1 MNTRKSIFFSQSSV
15 RIQLHDTKGVKKR
28 LKNRKSTQASMK
40 PRRFIFFSSFQP
52 VFEYKILRTKRAM
65 KKQEIDDVFDE
76 HKEIYFFLQTS
87 VRIQLYKQLG
97 YNTYLKLLRLPL
109 LGGQPSRLTNSFVEY
124 YRFDSLMS
132 QLYIQLGYKTY
143 LKLPKLKISKT
154 LHNLYYVTSF
164 FVISLSDGIFDAF
177 NCWNHS
183 ILQVL
188 CIRHGH
194 IFSCATADWCIQI
207 VKCF

>member
-1 MNTRKSIFFSQSSV
+1 
-15 RIQLHDTKGVKKR
+15 
-28 LKNRKSTQASMK
+28 
-40 PRRFIFFSSFQP
+40 
-52 VFEYKILRTKRAM
+52 M

>member
-1 MNTRKSIFFSQSSV
+1 MCSMNTRKSIFFS
-15 RIQLHDTKGVKKR
+15 
-28 LKNRKSTQASMK
+28 
-40 PRRFIFFSSFQP
+40 
-52 VFEYKILRTKRAM
+52 
-65 KKQEIDDVFDE
+65 
-76 HKEIYFFLQTS
+76 QTS

-109 LGGQPSRLTNSFVEY
+109 SGGKPSRLTKFFVEY

-143 LKLPKLKISKT
+143 LKLLKLKISKI
-154 LHNLYYVTSF
+154 LHNLIYATLF
-164 FVISLSDGIFDAF
+164 FVISLSYGIFDAF

-183 ILQVL
+183 IFQVL
-188 CIRHGH
+188 CVRHWH
-194 IFSCATADWCIQI
+194 IFSGATADWCIQI